1 MAKLTLTHNH
11 IKYKLDEFYKSMM
24 FQYIMDMDS
33 INRDER
39 DILLFIFRKTI
50 HFNKYSD
57 RLGIYFISKSVGIGQ
72 VKTRQI
78 IKQLEALELIHVE
91 RSTGGRIKSEKK
103 FHLFSLHNSVIEII
117 FTGWLDIKDSK
128 NFDAVDEEEGEIY

>member
-1 MAKLTLTHNH
+1 MANLTLTHNNK
-11 IKYKLDEFYKSMM
+11 KYKLDEFYKSLM

-33 INRDER
+33 INKDER
-39 DILLFIFRKTI
+39 DILLLIFRKTI

-72 VKTRQI
+72 VKTRKI
-78 IKQLEALELIHVE
+78 IKQLEYLELIYVE

-103 FHLFSLHNSVIEII
+103 FHLFSLHDSTIETI
-117 FTGWLDIKDSK
+117 FFAWLGVKGDK
-128 NFDAVDEEEGEIY
+128 NFYVGDEEEF